1 MGTDGGS
8 DIGKR
13 HLQRLQQDDGFAQR
27 LAAGCSRLGGEWSV
41 NRLRQSILDE
51 EALAQLMMRLL
62 GALPPAEWGILF
74 ALPTPPVLGDG
85 KKTLGMIVKA
95 RNFGRDVLR
104 EQAQRRV
111 ENVPVASVVVMG
123 HTHLTDDYPL
133 EHGHYLNPGSWTRY
147 LDIETHPNLRLDE
160 LKDETQYPY
169 ELNCVV
175 VECADDG
182 AAVSARLECFE
193 RSA

>member
-1 MGTDGGS
+1 MRNTEVGAERGTPS
-8 DIGKR
+8 EA
-13 HLQRLQQDDGFAQR
+13 HLTCNGRRCQTAAHRGTRLQMSSASGVR
-27 LAAGCSRLGGEWSV
+27 LADDLAHEVNECPLVCRARRL
-41 NRLRQSILDE
+41 QLDVLDRRADE
-51 EALAQLMMRLL
+51 R
-62 GALPPAEWGILF
+62 GA
-74 ALPTPPVLGDG
+74 
-85 KKTLGMIVKA
+85 KA
-95 RNFGRDVLR
+95 SGRDVLR